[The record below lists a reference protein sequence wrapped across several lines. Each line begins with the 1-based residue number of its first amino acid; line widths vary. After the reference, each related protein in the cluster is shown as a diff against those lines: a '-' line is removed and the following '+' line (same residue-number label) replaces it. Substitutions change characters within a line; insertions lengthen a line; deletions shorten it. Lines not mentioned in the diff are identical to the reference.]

1 MGTWGVLE
9 RMCKSAHMQCN
20 FKDEMDVTLE
30 TVKLVLNTD
39 LQGTFKLVL
48 QYGGKFAPVSKDG
61 IKDWGSLDSAVSEAE
76 VLDTRSVPFNFNF
89 AGCKNDEE
97 FKKAI
102 DSSSFLVFD
111 KDNRSMFRFSL
122 SDWTGAIDT
131 YGALEEDKSEQE
143 KEKSKVS
150 AEIVGKGGKGLK
162 VKVTWEF
169 ASGSTS
175 LSDVMISDLKKELVE
190 GSTSGSKGSCV
201 YEFDI
206 AYNAG
211 KADCYEVDALHMAH
225 GWYRQDV

>member
-1 MGTWGVLE
+1 MGAWGVLE
-9 RMCKSAHMQCN
+9 GLCKPAHMQCN
-20 FKDEMDVTLE
+20 FKDEMDIAVSDA
-30 TVKLVLNTD
+30 VVLN
-39 LQGTFKLVL
+39 V
-48 QYGGKFAPVSKDG
+48 
-61 IKDWGSLDSAVSEAE
+61 
-76 VLDTRSVPFNFNF
+76 RSIPFNFNF
-89 AGCKNDEE
+89 AGCATDEE
-97 FKKAI
+97 YKKAI
-102 DSSSFLVFD
+102 DASDFLVFD
-111 KDNRSMFRFSL
+111 KSGKSMFKVPL

-150 AEIVGKGGKGLK
+150 AEIAGKGGKGLK

-211 KADCYEVDALHMAH
+211 KVDCYVVDALHMAH